1 MAMDALERAK
11 KALQFDDLFQ
21 SFATASIREGFD
33 PKLSPV
39 GDAVCRLQFKHQVI
53 QSNVL
58 EVMMND
64 GPQVIFRVYID
75 VGIRLFYEE
84 NDVESHDCDVQLEAS
99 YCLDYRITDQ
109 ALRADQEALD
119 AFALQN
125 ASYHLWPF
133 WREYVMSQCSRMN
146 VPKIPLPMRFFG
158 PQLTKTEHSDPA

>member
-1 MAMDALERAK
+1 MDALERAK

-21 SFATASIREGFD
+21 SSAAAEIRDGFD

-39 GDAVCRLQFKHQVI
+39 GDALCRLQFKHQVI

-58 EVMMND
+58 EVSMDD
-64 GPQVIFRVYID
+64 GPQALFRVYID

-84 NDVESHDCDVQLEAS
+84 EGKENHECDVQLEAS

-119 AFALQN
+119 EFALRN

-158 PQLTKTEHSDPA
+158 SQPAKVESSDSP